1 MLTKWNSQNAVVLSQ
16 NSQWLYWL
24 LDLLMNS
31 NNDSPV
37 GLMVA
42 DMGSRLNTLVLK
54 EIMTSDD
61 DSWRFIKKM
70 INWIDIVK

>member
-1 MLTKWNSQNAVVLSQ
+1 
-16 NSQWLYWL
+16 
-24 LDLLMNS
+24 MNS